1 MEQILS
7 KLSEIELTAKR
18 IMEDAD
24 NTKKA
29 LSEEMEKQCRDFDLA
44 LEEVTNQKILQL
56 RSSLEKEKDTQL
68 FALRQNTENYIQ
80 KLDTYFNENHQRLSE
95 ELFQKLLNS

>member
-7 KLSEIELTAKR
+7 KLSEIELAAKS

-44 LEEVTNQKILQL
+44 LEEETNQKILQL
-56 RSSLEKEKDTQL
+56 RSSLEKEKDAQL
-68 FALRQNTENYIQ
+68 SALRQNTENYMQ
-80 KLDTYFNENHQRLSE
+80 ELDAYFNENHQRLSE
-95 ELFQKLLNS
+95 ELFHELLKT